1 MGGETERENMAWYD
15 GLIPG
20 RRQQLEEK
28 LNPAQ
33 PLISRDEGF
42 NITSREIPTNYRN
55 AYEQQEVVNRGVNM
69 IVDDVAE
76 IPIDVGDKIVGLDPI
91 IKNIRKSR
99 VNLLLNIEPNPF
111 QDINSFKRNL
121 IIDLLID
128 GNIFVYFDGVHLYQL
143 PADNV
148 EIETHETQYITKY
161 VYQGQVNYTP
171 SEIIHVKEN
180 SFNSIYRG
188 VPRLK
193 PAWRTMKLLGSMRNF
208 QDNFFK
214 NGAVPGLVLKSP
226 NTLSE
231 KIKER
236 MLAAWRVRY
245 NPNTGGR
252 RPLILDGGLE
262 IDNLNEVNFKD
273 LDFQPSIAANEKII
287 LTALG
292 VPPLLLDSGNNANI
306 RPNLRLYYLE
316 TVLPIVRKINYAFER
331 YFGFD
336 LQEDV
341 SRVPALQPELRDQ
354 AAYYQSLV
362 NTGIITPNEA
372 REAMRMEPLDGLD
385 EVRIPAN
392 IAGSSANPSEGG
404 RPSEDDTSEEEDND

>member
-1 MGGETERENMAWYD
+1 MAWYD
-15 GLIPG
+15 RLIPG
-20 RRQQLEEK
+20 RVER

-33 PLISRDEGF
+33 PMISREEGMT
-42 NITSREIPTNYRN
+42 ISTREKATNYRN

-76 IPIDVGDKIVGLDPI
+76 IPVDVGPKIVGLQPI
-91 IKNIRKSR
+91 VKNIRRSK
-99 VNLLLNIEPNPF
+99 VNTLLNIEPNPF
-111 QDINSFKRNL
+111 QDISTFKRNL

-128 GNIFVYFDGVHLYQL
+128 GNIFVYFDGAALYQL
-143 PADNV
+143 PAQNI
-148 EIETHETQYITKY
+148 EIESHETQYITKY
-161 VYQGQVNYTP
+161 IYDGQIEYSP
-171 SEIIHVKEN
+171 SEVIHVKEN

-193 PAWRTMKLLGSMRNF
+193 PAWRTMQLLGSMRNF

-262 IDNLNEVNFKD
+262 VSNLTQVSFKD

-292 VPPLLLDSGNNANI
+292 IPPLLLDSGNNANI
-306 RPNLRLYYLE
+306 RPNHRLYYLE
-316 TVLPIVRKINYAFER
+316 TILPIVKKINYAFER
-331 YFGFD
+331 FFGFD
-336 LQEDV
+336 LLEDV
-341 SRVPALQPELRDQ
+341 SNIPALQPELQDK
-354 AAYYQSLV
+354 ASYYSTLV
-362 NTGIITPNEA
+362 NGGIITPNEA
-372 REAMRMEPLDGLD
+372 RESMRMESIDGND
-385 EVRIPAN
+385 ELRVPAN
-392 IAGSSANPSEGG
+392 IAGSAANPSEGG
-404 RPSEDDTSEEEDND
+404 RPSEDEEEND